1 MIQTI
6 KLPFILMSP
15 QMIIFVPFRGKLF
28 TTYFAL
34 IWLIVLMKTHV
45 NIKVPSFCEILVA
58 INALMTSNVL
68 MSSINVLYNILF
80 PS

>member
-15 QMIIFVPFRGKLF
+15 EVIIFVPFRGEFF

-34 IWLIVLMKTHV
+34 IGFIVLMKSLVH
-45 NIKVPSFCEILVA
+45 IEIPPFCEILFA
-58 INALMTSNVL
+58 KWALMTSNVL
-68 MSSINVLYNILF
+68 MSSINVL
-80 PS
+80 